1 MKLWLLIL
9 KEEDLLDDLVHRFQE
24 CNIHH
29 VTVLKSD
36 SVVEESKRKKSNEVR
51 MFGTLRYLLEYDN
64 EESRV
69 LYITTDRDDVNDI
82 VSDLVPEHQYI
93 LFQIPVEGMWGKCD

>member
-24 CNIHH
+24 CDIQH

-36 SVVEESKRKKSNEVR
+36 SVVEESKKKKNNEVR
-51 MFGTLRYLLEYDN
+51 MFGTLRYFLEYEHD
-64 EESRV
+64 ESRV
-69 LYITTDRDDVNDI
+69 IYITTERDDMNEI
-82 VSDLVPEHQYI
+82 VRDLVPEHQYI
-93 LFQIPVEGMWGKCD
+93 LFQIPVLGVWGKFE